1 MFETS
6 GTHSHEAQNRLDQL
20 MSRSKIAWWF
30 CQGYYSSDTKNLTHF
45 ALSFFRVYE
54 PGNTHTAKHH
64 LFISLRSPDTKQQQ
78 VKGFVDQA
86 LLDSFQEQLSR
97 RKSGFEG
104 LAPFMADAILKE
116 MSEYGP
122 PGGFDLKGPPEIR
135 QNKGWVISWDDFR
148 LNWKDRTIEID
159 FNDFEQ
165 QQCRFFLSSREPLL
179 DLAALGVPRMDNTT
193 YFTFPRMQL
202 SGTIGDQ
209 GITGEAWF
217 DHQDADPT
225 DWLLEQDGQ
234 DSRMLG
240 WDWFAVNFDDG
251 SDWIVIMH
259 RDIKTNEPVDQYAVI
274 QKSGHA
280 PRLLRQF
287 TAAPLDFWESPETHI
302 RYPISWRLYFPEID
316 AEWRYDPLFQEQE
329 IPIIGLTR
337 AIWEG
342 VGQVRGRQGD
352 RPLQG
357 RGQLELNGYG
367 YIFDFNQYTRV
378 FVEKINERLAD
389 FLPRRFDDTSLQR
402 FAGRPVWRHDPEILN
417 ETLLNPVWDL
427 LDRTS
432 KHWRPIL
439 CFLFLEIL
447 GTPSKPYELLLS
459 NIVELNHS
467 GSLIIDDIEDD
478 SLIRRGEECIHLR
491 YGTDIAINT
500 GTALYF
506 LSYHLL
512 ESDLGL
518 NDRQLV
524 ELYRIIVNFQI
535 KAHLGQAKDIAWTN
549 RLSPKW
555 LSHRLNNT
563 FSDQILQM
571 YAMKTAAATQGAA
584 EAACVIAS
592 ADAQIR
598 EAFASFGRAFG
609 VSFQLIDDVLNF
621 SDSPDWTKTR
631 GEDLAAGKPTWVIVR
646 ALELLNKP
654 EREKLI
660 HILCDPKLRTIPLK
674 LQEGI
679 ELIVNSGALNAGRR
693 LAGDML
699 EAEWRNFSQ
708 YVQPSEA
715 KTMLRMLTT
724 GLLSL
729 EQDY

>member
-1 MFETS
+1 
-6 GTHSHEAQNRLDQL
+6 
-20 MSRSKIAWWF
+20 
-30 CQGYYSSDTKNLTHF
+30 
-45 ALSFFRVYE
+45 
-54 PGNTHTAKHH
+54 
-64 LFISLRSPDTKQQQ
+64 
-78 VKGFVDQA
+78 
-86 LLDSFQEQLSR
+86 
-97 RKSGFEG
+97 
-104 LAPFMADAILKE
+104 
-116 MSEYGP
+116 
-122 PGGFDLKGPPEIR
+122 
-135 QNKGWVISWDDFR
+135 
-148 LNWKDRTIEID
+148 
-159 FNDFEQ
+159 
-165 QQCRFFLSSREPLL
+165 
-179 DLAALGVPRMDNTT
+179 
-193 YFTFPRMQL
+193 
-202 SGTIGDQ
+202 
-209 GITGEAWF
+209 
-217 DHQDADPT
+217 
-225 DWLLEQDGQ
+225 
-234 DSRMLG
+234 
-240 WDWFAVNFDDG
+240 
-251 SDWIVIMH
+251 
-259 RDIKTNEPVDQYAVI
+259 
-274 QKSGHA
+274 
-280 PRLLRQF
+280 
-287 TAAPLDFWESPETHI
+287 
-302 RYPISWRLYFPEID
+302 
-316 AEWRYDPLFQEQE
+316 
-329 IPIIGLTR
+329 
-337 AIWEG
+337 
-342 VGQVRGRQGD
+342 
-352 RPLQG
+352 
-357 RGQLELNGYG
+357 
-367 YIFDFNQYTRV
+367 
-378 FVEKINERLAD
+378 
-389 FLPRRFDDTSLQR
+389 
-402 FAGRPVWRHDPEILN
+402 
-417 ETLLNPVWDL
+417 
-427 LDRTS
+427 
-432 KHWRPIL
+432 
-439 CFLFLEIL
+439 
-447 GTPSKPYELLLS
+447 LLLS